1 MELLLLFFALS
12 KSSSLDDAQLSISI
26 KNGNQK
32 AFKEFFDKHY
42 SDLYRFMRSR
52 GMSHDEAKDLIQ
64 KAFVMI
70 WEKRDGIDETK
81 SLRSYLFTIAYTR
94 MLNHVEYQ
102 SKFKDEVIPGNHSED
117 NSTRNSLDYK
127 ELIQVIRKIISDMP
141 EKRGMVFD
149 LCFMQEF
156 TYKETADALNVS
168 PKTVENHMALAFK
181 DLRARLTQIYGED
194 LPENF
199 RKT

>member
-1 MELLLLFFALS
+1 
-12 KSSSLDDAQLSISI
+12 
-26 KNGNQK
+26 
-32 AFKEFFDKHY
+32 
-42 SDLYRFMRSR
+42 
-52 GMSHDEAKDLIQ
+52 
-64 KAFVMI
+64 
-70 WEKRDGIDETK
+70 
-81 SLRSYLFTIAYTR
+81 
-94 MLNHVEYQ
+94 
-102 SKFKDEVIPGNHSED
+102 
-117 NSTRNSLDYK
+117 
-127 ELIQVIRKIISDMP
+127 MP

-181 DLRARLTQIYGED
+181 DLRTRLTQIYGED